1 VLSAIRFLFVKK
13 ESLAM
18 MKVARVLAVAIT
30 AGVSVAGISPLT
42 ASADGPS
49 PVLILAHPCAF
60 YPAEAGPW
68 EASGAV
74 NDSGIYERTAA
85 ATAPPDRPFGVSGP
99 VRETFLFSSPQGTF
113 MIKAEERD
121 TGAEVTG
128 VWELMSG
135 TGAYADTSGHG
146 SFAFYMTETPN
157 TCPPPTNLFTIALTG
172 VASKVGP

>member
-1 VLSAIRFLFVKK
+1 MRR
-13 ESLAM
+13 
-18 MKVARVLAVAIT
+18 VARVVALAVA
-30 AGVSVAGISPLT
+30 AGVSAAGVSPLPV
-42 ASADGPS
+42 SADAPLS
-49 PVLILAHPCAF
+49 VSILAHPCLF
-60 YPAEAGPW
+60 FPVEVGLW
-68 EASGAV
+68 ETSGAIT
-74 NDSGIYERTAA
+74 DSGVYERTEA